1 MSDSAE
7 SILTRNLTRNF
18 VLNVLDGTAFIFGV
32 SLISRYTVLPLLVSQ
47 LSDERWLQGLIPA
60 LTYTGWFLPAL
71 FMAPFVASRPRRKPL
86 ILTATLGERLPFLA
100 LGLILLLWPTLSPT
114 ALLVVLFAIYG
125 IYTFS
130 GGITMI
136 AWQDFIAR
144 LIPERRWGTF
154 FGLQFGLGGVLG
166 AAGAALAAAILASWP
181 FPQNFGILAL
191 ICFGA
196 QVLSYIFMSQTVEP
210 PQPVV
215 PRQPMLAFLGG
226 VRPLLRRN
234 HAFRRYL
241 FCRAAIALGLVGH
254 SFLTA
259 AALERFHPSP
269 SEIGLFT
276 GVLLTVQA
284 FAQLGLGALADRWGH
299 KQVLELSTGVGMLAL
314 LLAVLAPTVSWFL
327 PVFALVGIAQAG
339 YQLAGFTLV
348 FSFSTP
354 AERPTYIGVANTTLA
369 PVAALGPLLA
379 GWLAELAGYNAL
391 FVALLAIG
399 TIGLLG
405 LHWRVPAPVP
415 RAQAATASDDL
426 TISKTSVE

>member
-1 MSDSAE
+1 MSDSADA
-7 SILTRNLTRNF
+7 ILTRNLTRNF
-18 VLNVLDGTAFIFGV
+18 VFNVLDGTAFVFGV
-32 SLISRYTVLPLLVSQ
+32 SLISRYTVLPLFVSQ

-71 FMAPFVASRPRRKPL
+71 FVAPFVASRPRRKPL
-86 ILTATLGERLPFLA
+86 LQIATLGERLPYLA
-100 LGLILLLWPTLSPT
+100 LGLILLFWPGLSNT
-114 ALLVVLFAIYG
+114 ALLVLLFTIYG

-130 GGITMI
+130 GGIAMI
-136 AWQDFIAR
+136 AWQDLIAR

-166 AAGAALAAAILASWP
+166 TAGAALATTILATWP

-196 QVLSYIFMSQTVEP
+196 QVVSYIFLSLTVEP
-210 PQPVV
+210 PQQVA

-226 VRPLLRRN
+226 VGPLLRRN

-241 FCRAAIALGLVGH
+241 FCRGAIALGLVGH
-254 SFLTA
+254 SFLTG

-269 SEIGLFT
+269 AEIGVFT
-276 GVLLTVQA
+276 GVLVAVQA
-284 FAQLGLGALADRWGH
+284 LAQLGLGALSDRWGH

-314 LLAVLAPTVSWFL
+314 LLAVFAPTASWFL
-327 PVFALVGIAQAG
+327 FIFALVGIAQAG

-354 AERPTYIGVANTTLA
+354 AERPTYIGVANTTLT

-379 GWLAELAGYNAL
+379 GVLAEVAGYGAL
-391 FVALLAIG
+391 FAVLLAIG
-399 TIGLLG
+399 LAGLLG
-405 LHWRVPAPVP
+405 LHWHVPAPAPEPSGEGVNG
-415 RAQAATASDDL
+415 
-426 TISKTSVE
+426 